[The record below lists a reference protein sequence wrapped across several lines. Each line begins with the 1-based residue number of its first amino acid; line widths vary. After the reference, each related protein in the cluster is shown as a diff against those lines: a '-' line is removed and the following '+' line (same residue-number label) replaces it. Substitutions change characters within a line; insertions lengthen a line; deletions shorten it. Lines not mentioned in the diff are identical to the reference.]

1 MQWGNPSTASAT
13 FTVDTTGP
21 AIAISKP
28 ASGSSVATA
37 TPELDYT
44 TGDAV
49 AASVVVKVDGT
60 VVTTANGDK
69 LDSLADGA
77 HTVTVTGSDQWGNP
91 STASSTFTVDT
102 VRARRGVYGEA
113 GQLDQRHQRR
123 LHLGWQRQPLSGLR
137 PGLRNQA

>member
-21 AIAISKP
+21 AIAITSP
-28 ASGSSVATA
+28 ADSSTVTSH
-37 TPELDYT
+37 TPQLDYT

-60 VVTTANGDK
+60 KVTKASGDK

-77 HTVTVTGSDQWGNP
+77 HTVTVTGSD
-91 STASSTFTVDT
+91 AV
-102 VRARRGVYGEA
+102 
-113 GQLDQRHQRR
+113 GQPEH
-123 LHLGWQRQPLSGLR
+123 G
-137 PGLRNQA
+137 

>member
-1 MQWGNPSTASAT
+1 MTGADQWGNPSTASST

-28 ASGSSVATA
+28 ADGSTVTTH

-60 VVTTANGDK
+60 TVEQGLRTT
-69 LDSLADGA
+69 
-77 HTVTVTGSDQWGNP
+77 
-91 STASSTFTVDT
+91 SSTPWPT
-102 VRARRGVYGEA
+102 ART
-113 GQLDQRHQRR
+113 
-123 LHLGWQRQPLSGLR
+123 PS
-137 PGLRNQA
+137 P